1 MELTTKTEEK
11 IIIYVRIKSK
21 DTCKFLHMAM
31 ILSKSVLIARKK
43 WSVGLCM
50 IGHGNPAFE
59 KCYNRK
65 RPSKKSTE
73 SHTMRYRKNRVIN
86 SRKKESDY
94 RTIEHECY
102 IIRII

>member
-21 DTCKFLHMAM
+21 DTCRFLHMAM

-73 SHTMRYRKNRVIN
+73 SHTMRYGKTGSSTTGRNKVSIGQLN
-86 SRKKESDY
+86 
-94 RTIEHECY
+94 ECCVT
-102 IIRII
+102 RII